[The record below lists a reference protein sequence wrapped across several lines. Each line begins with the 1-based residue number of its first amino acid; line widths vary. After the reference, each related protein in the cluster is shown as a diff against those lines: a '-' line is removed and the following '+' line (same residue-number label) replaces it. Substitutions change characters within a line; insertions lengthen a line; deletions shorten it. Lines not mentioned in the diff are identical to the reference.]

1 MAKIAKKGDSGKSVK
16 KETCPKL
23 PKNESW
29 QKFPEKETLA
39 KLPERLK
46 SKKEP
51 RPKKG
56 GGINCSKKVLFI
68 IYLVLSKF
76 HKLFLWNCYMR
87 IKCSLWRS
95 FEFAA
100 NSLLH
105 TKLVQSSPRILN
117 SPAAIFFESNFTW
130 IRSHQSTRIAG
141 GYDRS
146 CGSIRVSFSG

>member
-68 IYLVLSKF
+68 KKIIHQIFVNFLYRKF
-76 HKLFLWNCYMR
+76 PIESFLELNFYD
-87 IKCSLWRS
+87 ITEK
-95 FEFAA
+95 FEK
-100 NSLLH
+100 S
-105 TKLVQSSPRILN
+105 Q
-117 SPAAIFFESNFTW
+117 IF
-130 IRSHQSTRIAG
+130 
-141 GYDRS
+141 
-146 CGSIRVSFSG
+146 SIFDE